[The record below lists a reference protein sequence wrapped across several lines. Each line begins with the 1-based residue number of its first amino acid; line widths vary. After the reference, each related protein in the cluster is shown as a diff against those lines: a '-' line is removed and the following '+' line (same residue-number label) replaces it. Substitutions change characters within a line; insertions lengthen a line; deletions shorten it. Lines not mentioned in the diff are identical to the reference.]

1 MKITD
6 LRSAGTSAWLD
17 DLSRAALTTTLPA
30 RIANQEVFGV
40 TTNPAIFQA
49 AITKD
54 PSYKSA
60 IEANK
65 HLSAEEIVELL
76 TTEDVRE
83 ACKLFRDIY
92 DASNGV
98 DGRVSIEVDPR
109 LAHQT
114 EATIEQAKRL
124 WKLIDQPNLM
134 IKIPATRA
142 GLPAITE
149 VIASGISV
157 NVTLIFSL
165 SRYGEVIDA
174 YQAGIERCSDPK
186 KVHSVASFFVS
197 RLDAAIDKQLTNPAH
212 ANLRGKAAV
221 ANARMA
227 YELYLEKFR
236 NYPHNHQ
243 RPLWASTGVKDPA
256 YRQTMYVDTLI
267 APNTV
272 NTMPP
277 TTLDAVIAAVIEA
290 EDTITPNIVSSRDEL
305 LALAAAGIDLV
316 KITDELE
323 ADGVEKFMT
332 SWDVLIAEVEK
343 AKQ

>member
-1 MKITD
+1 MN
-6 LRSAGTSAWLD
+6 LEELYQAGTSTWLD
-17 DLSRAALTTTLPA
+17 DLSRQALTTTLPE
-30 RIANQEVFGV
+30 RIARKEVFGV

-60 IEANK
+60 ITT
-65 HLSAEEIVELL
+65 HRDLSAEEIVEKL

-83 ACKLFRDIY
+83 ACKLFAQIY
-92 DASNGV
+92 QDSNGV

-109 LAHQT
+109 LAHDTQG
-114 EATIEQAKRL
+114 TIEQAKRL
-124 WKLIDQPNLM
+124 WQIIDQPNLM
-134 IKIPATRA
+134 IKIPATKA

-165 SRYGEVIDA
+165 SRYAEVIDA
-174 YQAGIERCSDPK
+174 YQAGIERCADPK
-186 KVHSVASFFVS
+186 SVHSVASFFVS
-197 RLDAAIDKQLTNPAH
+197 RLDTAIDKLLSDQSLK
-212 ANLRGKAAV
+212 GKAAV
-221 ANARMA
+221 ANARLA
-227 YELYLEKFR
+227 YELYLEKFK
-236 NYPHNHQ
+236 NFPHNHQ

-256 YRQTMYVDTLI
+256 YRPTLYVDTLI

-277 TTLDAVIAAVIEA
+277 ATLTAVKEAQLAVAESITENIEIAKQ
-290 EDTITPNIVSSRDEL
+290 EL
-305 LALAAAGIDLV
+305 LALAEAGIDLS

-323 ADGVEKFMT
+323 ADGVSKFMA
-332 SWDVLIAEVEK
+332 SWQTLLDEVEK
-343 AKQ
+343 AKNLG

>member
-1 MKITD
+1 MKITE
-6 LRSAGTSAWLD
+6 LHKAGTSAWLD
-17 DLSRAALTTTLPA
+17 DLSRAALTTTLPE
-30 RIANQEVFGV
+30 RIARQEVFGV

-60 IEANK
+60 IDANK
-65 HLSAEEIVELL
+65 HLSAEEIVEKL

-83 ACKLFRDIY
+83 ACKLFRPIY
-92 DASNGV
+92 DATNGV

-109 LAHQT
+109 LAHNT
-114 EATIEQAKRL
+114 SETIEQAKKL
-124 WKLIDQPNLM
+124 WALIDQPNLM

-165 SRYGEVIDA
+165 TRYAEVIDA
-174 YQAGIERCSDPK
+174 YQAGIEKCADPSM
-186 KVHSVASFFVS
+186 VHSVASFFVS
-197 RLDAAIDKQLTNPAH
+197 RVDAAVDKLLTDDS
-212 ANLRGKAAV
+212 LKGKAAV
-221 ANARMA
+221 ANARLA
-227 YELYLEKFR
+227 YELYTEKFK

-256 YRQTMYVDTLI
+256 YRSTMYVDSLI

-277 TTLDAVIAAVIEA
+277 TTLDAVIAADIQA
-290 EDTITPNIVSSRDEL
+290 QDSITPKIAQAKEEL
-305 LALAAAGIDLV
+305 LAIAERGIDLI

-323 ADGVEKFMT
+323 ADGVDKFMA
-332 SWDVLIAEVEK
+332 SWDVLLAEVEK
-343 AKQ
+343 AK

>member
-1 MKITD
+1 MKLTD
-6 LRSAGTSAWLD
+6 LRAAGTSAWLD
-17 DLSRAALTTTLPA
+17 DLSRAALTTTLPE
-30 RIANQEVFGV
+30 RIARQEVFGV

-65 HLSAEEIVELL
+65 DLSADEIVEKL

-83 ACKLFRDIY
+83 ACKLFRPIF
-92 DASNGV
+92 DATNGV

-109 LAHQT
+109 LAHDT
-114 EATIEQAKRL
+114 AGTIAQAKHL
-124 WKLIDQPNLM
+124 WALINKPNLM

-165 SRYGEVIDA
+165 ARYGEVIDA
-174 YQAGIERCSDPK
+174 YQAGIERCAKPQE
-186 KVHSVASFFVS
+186 VHSVASFFVS
-197 RLDAAIDKQLTNPAH
+197 RLDTAIDKQLNDSA
-212 ANLRGKAAV
+212 LKGKAAV
-221 ANARMA
+221 ANARLA
-227 YELYLEKFR
+227 YELYLEKFK

-256 YRQTMYVDTLI
+256 YRPTLYVDTLI
-267 APNTV
+267 AKNTV

-277 TTLDAVIAAVIEA
+277 TTLAATMEA
-290 EDTITPNIVSSRDEL
+290 EFAAADSITSHIESAKADL
-305 LALAAAGIDLV
+305 LALANAGIDLV
-316 KITDELE
+316 EVTNFLE
-323 ADGVEKFMT
+323 ADGVEKFMQ
-332 SWDVLIAEVEK
+332 SWEALLAEVERVK
-343 AKQ
+343 A

>member
-1 MKITD
+1 MKLTD
-6 LRSAGTSAWLD
+6 LYQAGTSTWLD
-17 DLSRAALTTTLPA
+17 DLSRAALTSTLPE
-30 RIANQEVFGV
+30 RIARKEVFGV

-54 PSYKSA
+54 PSYQSA

-83 ACKLFRDIY
+83 ACKLFRPIY
-92 DASNGV
+92 EESNGV

-109 LAHQT
+109 LAHNT
-114 EATIEQAKRL
+114 AETIEQAKRL
-124 WKLIDQPNLM
+124 WSIIDQPNLM

-149 VIASGISV
+149 VIAAGISV

-165 SRYGEVIDA
+165 TRYAEVIDA
-174 YQAGIERCSDPK
+174 YQAGIEKCANPK
-186 KVHSVASFFVS
+186 DVHSVASFFVS
-197 RLDAAIDKQLTNPAH
+197 RVDSAVDKLLQNDELK
-212 ANLRGKAAV
+212 GKAAV
-221 ANARMA
+221 ANARLA
-227 YELYLEKFR
+227 YELYMEKFK

-256 YRQTMYVDTLI
+256 YRATLYVDTLV

-277 TTLDAVIAAVIEA
+277 ATLDAVINAEVTAAESITRNIQSAKA
-290 EDTITPNIVSSRDEL
+290 ELI
-305 LALAAAGIDLV
+305 ALAEAGIDLI

-332 SWDVLIAEVEK
+332 SWDVLLAEVEK

>member
-6 LRSAGTSAWLD
+6 LHATGTSAWLD
-17 DLSRAALTTTLPA
+17 DLSRAALTTSLPE
-30 RIANQEVFGV
+30 RIAKREVFGV

-54 PSYKSA
+54 PSYKEA
-60 IEANK
+60 IATNR
-65 HLSAEEIVELL
+65 HLSAEEIVEKL
-76 TTEDVRE
+76 TTEDVKA
-83 ACKLFRDIY
+83 ACQLFSAIY
-92 DASNGV
+92 EETNGI

-109 LAHQT
+109 LAHDT
-114 EATIEQAKRL
+114 DATILQAKRL
-124 WKLIDQPNLM
+124 WQIIDQPNLM

-165 SRYGEVIDA
+165 SRYAEVIDA
-174 YQAGIERCSDPK
+174 YQAGIARAANPSSI
-186 KVHSVASFFVS
+186 HSVASFFVS
-197 RLDAAIDKQLTNPAH
+197 RLDSAIDKLLVDE
-212 ANLRGKAAV
+212 NLKGKAAV
-221 ANARMA
+221 ANARVA
-227 YELYLEKFR
+227 YELYLEKFK
-236 NYPHNHQ
+236 NFPHNHQ

-256 YRQTMYVDTLI
+256 YRSTLYVDTLI

-277 TTLDAVIAAVIEA
+277 NTLAAVLEAAIPNEDSITSNIESA
-290 EDTITPNIVSSRDEL
+290 KQEL
-305 LALAAAGIDLV
+305 LALAEAGIDLN
-316 KITDELE
+316 KITNELE
-323 ADGVEKFMT
+323 ADGVEKFMA
-332 SWDVLIAEVEK
+332 SWETLLTEVEK

>member
-1 MKITD
+1 MKLTD
-6 LRSAGTSAWLD
+6 LYQAGTSTWLD
-17 DLSRAALTTTLPA
+17 DLSRAALTSTLPE
-30 RIANQEVFGV
+30 RIARKEVFGV

-54 PSYKSA
+54 PSYQSA

-83 ACKLFRDIY
+83 ACKLFRPIY
-92 DASNGV
+92 EESNGV

-109 LAHQT
+109 LAHNT
-114 EATIEQAKRL
+114 AETIEQAKRL
-124 WKLIDQPNLM
+124 WSIIDQPNLM

-149 VIASGISV
+149 VIAAGISV

-165 SRYGEVIDA
+165 TRYAEVIDA
-174 YQAGIERCSDPK
+174 YQAGIEKCANPK
-186 KVHSVASFFVS
+186 NVHSVASFFVS
-197 RLDAAIDKQLTNPAH
+197 RVDSAVDKLLQNDELK
-212 ANLRGKAAV
+212 GKAAV
-221 ANARMA
+221 ANARLA
-227 YELYLEKFR
+227 YELYMEKFK

-256 YRQTMYVDTLI
+256 YRATLYVDTLV

-277 TTLDAVIAAVIEA
+277 ATLDAVINAEVTAAESITQNIQSAKA
-290 EDTITPNIVSSRDEL
+290 ELI
-305 LALAAAGIDLV
+305 ALAEAGIDLI

-332 SWDVLIAEVEK
+332 SWDVLLAEVEK

>member
-6 LRSAGTSAWLD
+6 LYAAGTSTWLD
-17 DLSRAALTTTLPA
+17 DLSRAALTTTLPE
-30 RIANQEVFGV
+30 RIARQEVFGV

-65 HLSAEEIVELL
+65 NLSAEEIVEKL

-83 ACKLFRDIY
+83 ACRLFRPIFDVTG
-92 DASNGV
+92 GV

-109 LAHQT
+109 LAHDT
-114 EATIEQAKRL
+114 KGTIEQAK
-124 WKLIDQPNLM
+124 KLYKIIDQPNVM
-134 IKIPATRA
+134 IKIPATKA

-165 SRYGEVIDA
+165 TRYAEVIDA
-174 YQAGIERCSDPK
+174 YQAGIERCANPK
-186 KVHSVASFFVS
+186 NVHSVASFFVS
-197 RLDAAIDKQLTNPAH
+197 RLDAAIDKQLTDPA
-212 ANLRGKAAV
+212 LKGKAAV

-227 YELYLEKFR
+227 YELYLEKFK

-256 YRQTMYVDTLI
+256 YRSTMYVDTLI

-277 TTLDAVIAAVIEA
+277 ATLDAVINAVIES
-290 EDTITPNIVSSRDEL
+290 EDTITPNLQSASEEL
-305 LALAAAGIDLV
+305 LALAKAGIDLARV
-316 KITDELE
+316 TDHLE
-323 ADGVEKFMT
+323 ADGAEKFMA
-332 SWDVLIAEVEK
+332 SWEALLAEVEK

>member
-1 MKITD
+1 MKLTD
-6 LRSAGTSAWLD
+6 LRAAGTSAWLD
-17 DLSRAALTTTLPA
+17 DLSRAALTTTLPE
-30 RIANQEVFGV
+30 RIARQEVFGV

-60 IEANK
+60 IESNK
-65 HLSAEEIVELL
+65 DLSADEIVERL

-83 ACKLFRDIY
+83 ACKLFRPIF
-92 DASNGV
+92 DATNGV

-109 LAHQT
+109 LAHNT
-114 EATIEQAKRL
+114 AETVAQAKRL
-124 WKLIDQPNLM
+124 WEIIDQPNLM

-165 SRYGEVIDA
+165 TRYAEVIDA
-174 YQAGIERCSDPK
+174 YQAGIEKCSNPSV
-186 KVHSVASFFVS
+186 VHSVASFFVS
-197 RLDAAIDKQLTNPAH
+197 RVDSAVDKLLTDGS
-212 ANLRGKAAV
+212 LKGKAAI
-221 ANARMA
+221 ANARLA
-227 YELYLEKFR
+227 YELYMEKFK

-243 RPLWASTGVKDPA
+243 RPLWASTGVKDPS
-256 YRQTMYVDTLI
+256 YRSTMYVDSLI

-290 EDTITPNIVSSRDEL
+290 EDTITPNIAQAKEDL
-305 LALAAAGIDLV
+305 LAIAERGIDLI

-323 ADGVEKFMT
+323 ADGVDKFMA
-332 SWDVLIAEVEK
+332 SWDVLLAEVEK

>member
-1 MKITD
+1 MKLTD
-6 LRSAGTSAWLD
+6 LRNAGTSAWLD
-17 DLSRAALTTTLPA
+17 DLSRAALTTSLPE
-30 RIANQEVFGV
+30 RIARQEVFGV

-54 PSYKSA
+54 ASYKSA

-65 HLSAEEIVELL
+65 HLSAEEIVEKL

-83 ACKLFRDIY
+83 ACKLFRPIF
-92 DASNGV
+92 DATNGV

-109 LAHQT
+109 LAHNT
-114 EATIEQAKRL
+114 AETIEQAKKL
-124 WKLIDQPNLM
+124 WAIIDQPNLM

-149 VIASGISV
+149 VIAAGISV

-165 SRYGEVIDA
+165 TRYAEVIDA
-174 YQAGIERCSDPK
+174 YQAGIEKCADPSV
-186 KVHSVASFFVS
+186 VHSVASFFVS
-197 RLDAAIDKQLTNPAH
+197 RVDAAVDKLLTDDS
-212 ANLRGKAAV
+212 LKGKAAV
-221 ANARMA
+221 ANARLA
-227 YELYLEKFR
+227 YELYLEKFK

-256 YRQTMYVDTLI
+256 YRSTMYVDSLI

-277 TTLDAVIAAVIEA
+277 ATLDAVIAAVIEA
-290 EDTITPNIVSSRDEL
+290 EDTITPNIAHAKADL
-305 LALAAAGIDLV
+305 LAIAERGIDLI

-323 ADGVEKFMT
+323 ADGVEKFMA
-332 SWDVLIAEVEK
+332 SWDVLLAEVEK
-343 AKQ
+343 AK

>member
-6 LRSAGTSAWLD
+6 LHRAGTSTWLD
-17 DLSRAALTTTLPA
+17 DLSRAALTTTLPE
-30 RIANQEVFGV
+30 RIARQEVFGV

-54 PSYKSA
+54 PSYKEA
-60 IEANK
+60 IAANK
-65 HLSAEEIVELL
+65 HLSAEEIVEIL

-83 ACKLFRDIY
+83 ACKLFRPIY
-92 DASNGV
+92 EATNGV

-109 LAHQT
+109 LAHNT
-114 EATIEQAKRL
+114 SETIEQAKRL
-124 WKLIDQPNLM
+124 WAIIDQPNLM

-165 SRYGEVIDA
+165 SRYAEVIDA
-174 YQAGIERCSDPK
+174 YQAGIAKCANPEN
-186 KVHSVASFFVS
+186 VHSVASFFVS
-197 RLDAAIDKQLTNPAH
+197 RVDSAIDKLLNDDS
-212 ANLRGKAAV
+212 LKGKAAV
-221 ANARMA
+221 ANARLA
-227 YELYLEKFR
+227 YELYLEKFK
-236 NYPHNHQ
+236 NFPHNHQ

-256 YRQTMYVDTLI
+256 YRNTLYVDSLI

-277 TTLDAVIAAVIEA
+277 STLDAAIAADAKA
-290 EDTITPNIVSSRDEL
+290 EDTITSNIEQAKSEL
-305 LALAAAGIDLV
+305 LALAEAGIDLV

-323 ADGVEKFMT
+323 ADGVEKFMA
-332 SWDVLIAEVEK
+332 SWEVLLTEVEK
-343 AKQ
+343 AKA

>member
-1 MKITD
+1 MKIAD
-6 LRSAGTSAWLD
+6 LHAAGTSTWLD
-17 DLSRAALTTTLPA
+17 DLSRAALTTTLPE
-30 RIANQEVFGV
+30 RIAKREVFGV

-60 IEANK
+60 ISANK

-76 TTEDVRE
+76 TTEDVRT
-83 ACKLFRDIY
+83 ACQLFSDIY
-92 DASNGV
+92 RETKGI

-109 LAHQT
+109 LAHDT

-124 WKLIDQPNLM
+124 WQIIDQPNLM

-165 SRYGEVIDA
+165 SRYAEVIDA
-174 YQAGIERCSDPK
+174 YQAGIERCANPK
-186 KVHSVASFFVS
+186 TVHSVASFFVS
-197 RLDAAIDKQLTNPAH
+197 RLDSAIDKLLN
-212 ANLRGKAAV
+212 NDELKGKAAV
-221 ANARMA
+221 ANARLA
-227 YELYLEKFR
+227 YELYLEKFK
-236 NYPHNHQ
+236 NFPHNHQ

-256 YRQTMYVDTLI
+256 YRATLYVDTLI

-277 TTLDAVIAAVIEA
+277 ATLSAVLDADIAAKESITSNIEIA
-290 EDTITPNIVSSRDEL
+290 KAEL
-305 LALAAAGIDLV
+305 LALADAGIDLNRV
-316 KITDELE
+316 TNELE
-323 ADGVEKFMT
+323 ADGVEKFMA
-332 SWDVLIAEVEK
+332 SWETLLTEVEK

>member
-6 LRSAGTSAWLD
+6 LHRAGTSTWLD
-17 DLSRAALTTTLPA
+17 DLSRAALTTTLPE
-30 RIANQEVFGV
+30 RIARKEVFGV

-54 PSYKSA
+54 PSYKDA
-60 IEANK
+60 IAANK
-65 HLSAEEIVELL
+65 HLSAEEIVEIL

-83 ACKLFRDIY
+83 ACKLFRPIY
-92 DASNGV
+92 EATNGV

-109 LAHQT
+109 LAHNT
-114 EATIEQAKRL
+114 AETIEQAKRL
-124 WKLIDQPNLM
+124 WAIIDQPNLM

-165 SRYGEVIDA
+165 TRYAEVIDA
-174 YQAGIERCSDPK
+174 YQAGIAECAKPEN
-186 KVHSVASFFVS
+186 VHSVASFFVS
-197 RLDAAIDKQLTNPAH
+197 RVDSAIDKLLTDDS
-212 ANLRGKAAV
+212 LKGKAAV
-221 ANARMA
+221 ANARLA
-227 YELYLEKFR
+227 YELYLEKF
-236 NYPHNHQ
+236 NNFPHNHQ

-256 YRQTMYVDTLI
+256 YRNTLYVDSLI

-277 TTLDAVIAAVIEA
+277 STLDAAIAADAKA
-290 EDTITPNIVSSRDEL
+290 EDTITSNIEQAKSEL
-305 LALAAAGIDLV
+305 LALAETGIDLV

-323 ADGVEKFMT
+323 ADGVEKFMA
-332 SWDVLIAEVEK
+332 SWEVLLTEVEK
-343 AKQ
+343 AKA

>member
-6 LRSAGTSAWLD
+6 LYAAGTSTWLD
-17 DLSRAALTTTLPA
+17 DLSRAALTTTLPE
-30 RIANQEVFGV
+30 RIARKEVFGV

-65 HLSAEEIVELL
+65 HLSAEEIVEKL
-76 TTEDVRE
+76 TTEDVRD
-83 ACKLFRDIY
+83 ACKLFREIY
-92 DASNGV
+92 EVTGGI

-109 LAHQT
+109 LAHDT
-114 EATIEQAKRL
+114 KRTIEQAERL
-124 WKLIDQPNLM
+124 WKIVDQPNLM

-165 SRYGEVIDA
+165 SRYAEVIDA
-174 YQAGIERCSDPK
+174 YQAGIEKCKDPS

-197 RLDAAIDKQLTNPAH
+197 RLDAAVDKQLTNPSH
-212 ANLRGKAAV
+212 EHLKGRAAV

-227 YELYLEKFR
+227 YELYLEKFK
-236 NYPHNHQ
+236 NFKFNHQ

-256 YRQTMYVDTLI
+256 YRSTMYVDTLI

-277 TTLDAVIAAVIEA
+277 ATLDAVIAAVIEA
-290 EDTITPNIVSSRDEL
+290 RDTITPNIKSAADEL
-305 LALAAAGIDLV
+305 IELAKVGIDLAAV
-316 KITDELE
+316 TDHLE
-323 ADGVEKFMT
+323 ADGVEKFMS
-332 SWDVLIAEVEK
+332 SWESLLAEVER

>member
-1 MKITD
+1 MKLTD
-6 LRSAGTSAWLD
+6 LYQAGTSTWLD
-17 DLSRAALTTTLPA
+17 DLSRAALTSTLPE
-30 RIANQEVFGV
+30 RIARKEVFGV

-83 ACKLFRDIY
+83 ACKLFRPIY
-92 DASNGV
+92 EESNGI

-109 LAHQT
+109 LAHNT
-114 EATIEQAKRL
+114 AETVEQAKRL
-124 WKLIDQPNLM
+124 WSIINQPNLM

-149 VIASGISV
+149 VIAAGISV

-165 SRYGEVIDA
+165 TRYAEVIDA
-174 YQAGIERCSDPK
+174 YQAGIEKCANPK
-186 KVHSVASFFVS
+186 DVHSVASFFVS
-197 RLDAAIDKQLTNPAH
+197 RVDSAVDKL
-212 ANLRGKAAV
+212 LRNDELKGKAAV
-221 ANARMA
+221 ANARLA
-227 YELYLEKFR
+227 YELYLQKFK

-256 YRQTMYVDTLI
+256 YRATLYVDTLV

-277 TTLDAVIAAVIEA
+277 ATLDAVINAEVAAAESITQNIESAKA
-290 EDTITPNIVSSRDEL
+290 ELI
-305 LALAAAGIDLV
+305 ALAEAGIDLI

-323 ADGVEKFMT
+323 ADGVEKFMK
-332 SWDVLIAEVEK
+332 SWDVLLAEVEK

>member
-6 LRSAGTSAWLD
+6 LHRAGTSTWLD
-17 DLSRAALTTTLPA
+17 DLSRAALTTTLPE
-30 RIANQEVFGV
+30 RIARKEVFGV

-54 PSYKSA
+54 PSYKDA
-60 IEANK
+60 IAANK
-65 HLSAEEIVELL
+65 HLSAEEIVEIL

-83 ACKLFRDIY
+83 ACKLFRPIY
-92 DASNGV
+92 EATNGV

-109 LAHQT
+109 LAHNT
-114 EATIEQAKRL
+114 AETIEQAKRL
-124 WKLIDQPNLM
+124 WAIIDQPNLM

-165 SRYGEVIDA
+165 TRYAEVIDA
-174 YQAGIERCSDPK
+174 YQAGIAKCAKPEN
-186 KVHSVASFFVS
+186 VHSVASFFVS
-197 RLDAAIDKQLTNPAH
+197 RVDSAIDKLLNDDS
-212 ANLRGKAAV
+212 LKGKAAV
-221 ANARMA
+221 ANARLA
-227 YELYLEKFR
+227 YELYLEKFK
-236 NYPHNHQ
+236 NFPHNHQ

-256 YRQTMYVDTLI
+256 YRTTLYVDSLI

-277 TTLDAVIAAVIEA
+277 STLDAVIAADAKA
-290 EDTITPNIVSSRDEL
+290 EDTITSNIEQAKAEL
-305 LALAAAGIDLV
+305 LALAEAGIDLV

-323 ADGVEKFMT
+323 ADGVEKFMA
-332 SWDVLIAEVEK
+332 SWEVLLTEVEK
-343 AKQ
+343 AKA

>member
-1 MKITD
+1 MKLTD
-6 LRSAGTSAWLD
+6 LRTAGTSAWLD
-17 DLSRAALTTTLPA
+17 DLSRAAITSTLPE
-30 RIANQEVFGV
+30 RIARQEVFGV

-60 IEANK
+60 IDANK
-65 HLSAEEIVELL
+65 HLSAEEIVEKL

-83 ACKLFRDIY
+83 ACKLFRPIFD
-92 DASNGV
+92 STNGV

-109 LAHQT
+109 LAHNT
-114 EATIEQAKRL
+114 AETIEQAKKL
-124 WKLIDQPNLM
+124 WAIIDQPNLM

-165 SRYGEVIDA
+165 TRYAEVIDA
-174 YQAGIERCSDPK
+174 YQAGIEKCSNPSV
-186 KVHSVASFFVS
+186 VHSVASFFVS
-197 RLDAAIDKQLTNPAH
+197 RVDSAVDKLLTDDS
-212 ANLRGKAAV
+212 LKGKAAV
-221 ANARMA
+221 ANARLA
-227 YELYLEKFR
+227 YELYLEKFK
-236 NYPHNHQ
+236 NYAHNHQ

-256 YRQTMYVDTLI
+256 YRSTMYVDSLI

-277 TTLDAVIAAVIEA
+277 TTLDAVIAADIQA
-290 EDTITPNIVSSRDEL
+290 QDSITPNIAQAKEEL
-305 LALAAAGIDLV
+305 LAIAERGIDLI

-323 ADGVEKFMT
+323 ADGVEKFMA
-332 SWDVLIAEVEK
+332 SWDVLLAEVEK
-343 AKQ
+343 AK

>member
-6 LRSAGTSAWLD
+6 LHAAGTSTWLD
-17 DLSRAALTTTLPA
+17 DLSRAALTTTLPE
-30 RIANQEVFGV
+30 RIARREVFGV

-60 IEANK
+60 ISANK

-76 TTEDVRE
+76 TTEDVRT
-83 ACKLFRDIY
+83 ACQLFSDIY
-92 DASNGV
+92 RETKGV

-109 LAHQT
+109 LAHDT

-124 WKLIDQPNLM
+124 WQIIDQPNLM

-165 SRYGEVIDA
+165 SRYAEVIDA
-174 YQAGIERCSDPK
+174 YQAGIERCANPK
-186 KVHSVASFFVS
+186 TVHSVASFFVS
-197 RLDAAIDKQLTNPAH
+197 RLDSAIDKLLN
-212 ANLRGKAAV
+212 NDELKGKAAV
-221 ANARMA
+221 ANARLA
-227 YELYLEKFR
+227 YELYLEKFK
-236 NYPHNHQ
+236 NFPHNHQ

-256 YRQTMYVDTLI
+256 YRATLYVDTLI

-277 TTLDAVIAAVIEA
+277 ATLSAVLDADIAAKESITSNIEIA
-290 EDTITPNIVSSRDEL
+290 KAEL
-305 LALAAAGIDLV
+305 LALADAGIDLNRV
-316 KITDELE
+316 TNELE
-323 ADGVEKFMT
+323 ADGVEKFMA
-332 SWDVLIAEVEK
+332 SWETLLTEVEK

>member
-6 LRSAGTSAWLD
+6 LHAAGTSTWLD
-17 DLSRAALTTTLPA
+17 DLSRAALTTTLPE
-30 RIANQEVFGV
+30 RIARREVFGV

-60 IEANK
+60 IAANK

-76 TTEDVRE
+76 TTEDVRT
-83 ACKLFRDIY
+83 ACQLFSDIY
-92 DASNGV
+92 QETKGV

-109 LAHQT
+109 LAHDT

-124 WKLIDQPNLM
+124 WQIIDQPNLM

-165 SRYGEVIDA
+165 SRYAEVIDA
-174 YQAGIERCSDPK
+174 YQAGIERCANPET
-186 KVHSVASFFVS
+186 VHSVASFFVS
-197 RLDAAIDKQLTNPAH
+197 RLDSAIDKLLSNDE
-212 ANLRGKAAV
+212 LKGKAAV
-221 ANARMA
+221 ANARLA
-227 YELYLEKFR
+227 YELYLEKFK
-236 NYPHNHQ
+236 NFPHNHQ

-256 YRQTMYVDTLI
+256 YRATLYVDTLI

-277 TTLDAVIAAVIEA
+277 ATLSAVLDADISAAESITSNIEIAKA
-290 EDTITPNIVSSRDEL
+290 EL
-305 LALAAAGIDLV
+305 LALADAGIDLNRV
-316 KITDELE
+316 TNELE

-332 SWDVLIAEVEK
+332 SWETLLTEVEK
-343 AKQ
+343 AKK

>member
-6 LRSAGTSAWLD
+6 LHSAGTSTWLD
-17 DLSRAALTTTLPA
+17 DLSRAALTTTLPE
-30 RIANQEVFGV
+30 RIARQEVFGV

-54 PSYKSA
+54 PSYKEA
-60 IEANK
+60 IAANK
-65 HLSAEEIVELL
+65 HLSAEEIVEIL

-83 ACKLFRDIY
+83 ACKLFRPIY
-92 DASNGV
+92 EATNGV

-109 LAHQT
+109 LAHNT
-114 EATIEQAKRL
+114 SETIEQAKRL
-124 WKLIDQPNLM
+124 WAIIDQPNLM

-165 SRYGEVIDA
+165 TRYAEVIDA
-174 YQAGIERCSDPK
+174 YQAGIAKCANPEN
-186 KVHSVASFFVS
+186 VHSVASFFVS
-197 RLDAAIDKQLTNPAH
+197 RVDSAIDKLLNDDS
-212 ANLRGKAAV
+212 LKGKAAV
-221 ANARMA
+221 ANARLA
-227 YELYLEKFR
+227 YELYLEKFK
-236 NYPHNHQ
+236 NFPHNHQ

-256 YRQTMYVDTLI
+256 YRNTLYVDSLI

-277 TTLDAVIAAVIEA
+277 STLDAAIAADTKA
-290 EDTITPNIVSSRDEL
+290 EDTITSNIELAKTEL
-305 LALAAAGIDLV
+305 LALAEAGIDLV

-323 ADGVEKFMT
+323 ADGVEKFMA
-332 SWDVLIAEVEK
+332 SWEVLLTEVEK
-343 AKQ
+343 AKA

>member
-6 LRSAGTSAWLD
+6 LHNAGTSTWLD
-17 DLSRAALTTTLPA
+17 DLSRAALTTTLPD
-30 RIANQEVFGV
+30 RIARQEVFGV

-54 PSYKSA
+54 PSYKEA
-60 IEANK
+60 IAANK
-65 HLSAEEIVELL
+65 HLSAEEIVEIL

-83 ACKLFRDIY
+83 ACKLFRPIY
-92 DASNGV
+92 EATYGV

-109 LAHQT
+109 LAHNT
-114 EATIEQAKRL
+114 AETIEQAKRL
-124 WKLIDQPNLM
+124 WTIIDQPNLM

-165 SRYGEVIDA
+165 TRYAEVIDA
-174 YQAGIERCSDPK
+174 YQAGIAKCAAPEN
-186 KVHSVASFFVS
+186 VHSVASFFVS
-197 RLDAAIDKQLTNPAH
+197 RVDSAIDKLLNDDS
-212 ANLRGKAAV
+212 LKGKAAV
-221 ANARMA
+221 ANARLA
-227 YELYLEKFR
+227 YELYLEKFK
-236 NYPHNHQ
+236 NFPHNHQ

-256 YRQTMYVDTLI
+256 YRNTLYVDSLI

-277 TTLDAVIAAVIEA
+277 STLDAAIAADTKA
-290 EDTITPNIVSSRDEL
+290 EDTITSNIEQAKSEL
-305 LALAAAGIDLV
+305 LALAEAGIDLV

-323 ADGVEKFMT
+323 ADGVEKFMA
-332 SWDVLIAEVEK
+332 SWEVLLSEVEK
-343 AKQ
+343 AKA